1 MSIIHIRK
9 KTVRPVMEQHNSIIQ
24 TKRSDL
30 SIPSPPERI
39 IRMMDSVRM
48 MNGKR
53 NILIEEY
60 EEM

>member
-9 KTVRPVMEQHNSIIQ
+9 KTVQPVMEQHNSIIQ

-30 SIPSPPERI
+30 SIPSRPEKI
-39 IRMMDSVRM
+39 IHMMDSVRM

-53 NILIEEY
+53 NTSIEEY
-60 EEM
+60 K